1 METTATVK
9 GQILIPAALRKK
21 YGITEGTKITI
32 LDNGDEIILRP
43 VTRERISKL
52 NGSLKGLNL
61 RQVLLEERQKDRE
74 KENARSVRRK
84 KSS

>member
-1 METTATVK
+1 METYATVK

-43 VTRERISKL
+43 MTRERIKKL
-52 NGSLKGLNL
+52 RGSLKGSGALE
-61 RQVLLEERQKDRE
+61 VLLEEREKDKQRG
-74 KENARSVRRK
+74 K
-84 KSS
+84 

>member
-1 METTATVK
+1 METYSTVK
-9 GQILIPAALRKK
+9 GQILLPAALRKK

-43 VTRERISKL
+43 VTRERIAKL
-52 NGSLKGLNL
+52 KGSLKGLNL
-61 RQVLLEERQKDRE
+61 TQVLLEERQKDKE
-74 KENARSVRRK
+74 KEDARLK